1 MNAIETT
8 GFVDEQRQLRLDA
21 PLPIL
26 GPSRVRVLILVP
38 DAGEIDEAA
47 WLRAGATNPSFDFL
61 KDQAE
66 DIYTRSDGQPFH
78 DQR

>member
-8 GFVDEQRQLRLDA
+8 GFVDEQSQLRLDG

-38 DAGEIDEAA
+38 EAGEIDDEA
-47 WLRAGATNPSFDFL
+47 WLRAATTNPAFDFL
-61 KDQAE
+61 KEPAE
-66 DIYTRSDGQPFH
+66 DLYTPSDGQPFH